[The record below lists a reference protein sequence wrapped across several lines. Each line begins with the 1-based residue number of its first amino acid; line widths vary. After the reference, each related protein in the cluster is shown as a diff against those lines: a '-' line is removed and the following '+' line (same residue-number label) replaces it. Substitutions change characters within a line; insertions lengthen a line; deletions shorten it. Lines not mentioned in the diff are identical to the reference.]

1 MIEGEVL
8 AFDAPTKMLVLK
20 SSASNKRSALSDVHF
35 LNLAMV
41 KDVTVRHHRFLSQ
54 VTQTIEIHRY
64 QSKTV

>member
-41 KDVTVRHHRFLSQ
+41 KDVQGRTF
-54 VTQTIEIHRY
+54 
-64 QSKTV
+64 